1 MVGNLTT
8 DLVLHGLT
16 SLPDWGYEVPA
27 KVPGLEMEK
36 YTPRVLYPQEKYREL
51 VEKLRTERR
60 AWLAKFGG
68 LDPAI
73 PKAIER

>member
-1 MVGNLTT
+1 M
-8 DLVLHGLT
+8 
-16 SLPDWGYEVPA
+16 PA
-27 KVPGLEMEK
+27 KVPGLELEK
-36 YTPRVLYPQEKYREL
+36 YMPRVLYPQEKYREL

-60 AWLAKFGG
+60 AWLAKFRG